1 MRHSERR
8 MIDKIGATL
17 TLLAAATLVAG
28 KANPAEEPPGRLY
41 EMRVVEAAPGRLDA
55 LLSRCRD
62 QETTLLA
69 RHGIGV
75 LGVFVP
81 TGDNP
86 GRKIVSVLAH
96 PGREA
101 RDAAWKSLHED
112 PAWRTLLAESEKDG
126 PLIANATAT
135 LLRTTDYSPAYDAAR
150 AARPRVVELRTY
162 RATPG
167 NLAALNARFRDHTVK
182 LFETHGMT
190 NLIYWNLPPDEPGAD
205 RMLVYLLAHDSE
217 EAAKKSFGGFRQDPA
232 WVAARTASE
241 TRAGGSLT
249 EKEGGV
255 RSEFLVS
262 VDGISPAAPPPAA
275 RVLDTRTILPAGQP
289 YAGWPTLARR
299 RDGTLWV
306 VWSGGREAH
315 VCPFGQVHAMT
326 SRDDG
331 RSWTW
336 PRVLLDG
343 PIDDRD
349 AGVIETAKGTLL
361 VTTFTSLAYEPI
373 LGKMPAGD
381 PRAARWRAVHDRLD
395 AAGRQ
400 GDLGQWLLR
409 STDGGTTWS
418 ARLPSEVNSPHGP
431 IVLTDGRLIYAGK
444 RLWNDAREIGVCES
458 RDDGGSWTWLA
469 GIPTRPGD
477 DASSEY
483 HELHA
488 VEAADGRIIVQIRKE
503 KNADAGE
510 TLQTESADGG
520 RTWSVPARIG
530 VWGLPSHLLRLRDG
544 RLVMTYGHRRP
555 PLGNQ
560 ARISTDHGRSWS
572 GPIVLSADGGSGD
585 LGYPSTVELADGT
598 LLTVWYEKVGD
609 TSVLRQARWQL
620 GR

>member
-1 MRHSERR
+1 
-8 MIDKIGATL
+8 
-17 TLLAAATLVAG
+17 
-28 KANPAEEPPGRLY
+28 
-41 EMRVVEAAPGRLDA
+41 MRVVEAAPGRLDT
-55 LLSRCRD
+55 LLARCRD
-62 QETTLLA
+62 HEAGLLL

-81 TGDNP
+81 AGDNP
-86 GRKIVSVLAH
+86 SRKVVSFFVH

-112 PAWRTLLAESEKDG
+112 PQWQKLLAESAQDG
-126 PLIANATAT
+126 PLIDRSVAT
-135 LLRTTDYSPAYDAAR
+135 LLQTTEYSPAFDATK

-182 LFETHGMT
+182 LFEKHGMT
-190 NLIYWNLPPDEPGAD
+190 NLIYWNLAPGEPDAE

-217 EAAKKSFGGFRQDPA
+217 EAAKRSFGGFRQDPA
-232 WVAARTASE
+232 WVAARTESE

-249 EKEGGV
+249 EKERGV
-255 RSEFLVS
+255 VSEFLVA
-262 VDGISPAAPPPAA
+262 VDGVPATMPPPAA
-275 RVLDTRTILPAGQP
+275 RILDTSTILPAGQP

-326 SRDDG
+326 SRDEG
-331 RSWTW
+331 HTWTW
-336 PRVLLDG
+336 PRVLVDG

-349 AGVIETAKGTLL
+349 AGVVETATGALL

-373 LGKMPAGD
+373 LAKMAPGD
-381 PRAARWRAVHDRLD
+381 PRAARWRAIHERLD
-395 AAGRQ
+395 ADGRT
-400 GDLGQWLLR
+400 GELGEWLLR

-418 ARLPSEVNSPHGP
+418 VRLPSVVNSPHGP
-431 IVLTDGRLIYAGK
+431 VVLRDGRLLYAGK
-444 RLWNDAREIGVCES
+444 RLWRPAGEVGVCES
-458 RDDGGSWTWLA
+458 TDDGQTWTWLA

-477 DASSEY
+477 DAAREY

-503 KNADAGE
+503 RGADAGA
-510 TLQTESADGG
+510 TLQCESADGG
-520 RTWSVPARIG
+520 RTWTKPAAIG
-530 VWGLPSHLLRLRDG
+530 VWGIPSHLVRLRDG
-544 RLVMTYGHRRP
+544 RLLMTYGHRRP
-555 PLGNQ
+555 PRGNQ
-560 ARISTDHGRSWS
+560 ARVSTDHGRTWS
-572 GPIVLSADGGSGD
+572 GPVVVSADGRSGD

-609 TSVLRQARWQL
+609 TSVLRQARWQI

>member
-1 MRHSERR
+1 MFDTARLVWRHCGCRIVAAVA
-8 MIDKIGATL
+8 M
-17 TLLAAATLVAG
+17 LAGNAPAADG
-28 KANPAEEPPGRLY
+28 PPRRLY

-55 LLSRCRD
+55 VLARWRDHDAALLSR
-62 QETTLLA
+62 
-69 RHGIGV
+69 HGIEP

-81 TGDNP
+81 AGENP
-86 GRKIVSVLAH
+86 ARKVVMFFAH

-112 PAWRTLLAESEKDG
+112 PQWRKLLAESQQDG
-126 PLIANATAT
+126 PLIDRSTAT
-135 LLRTTDYSPAYDAAR
+135 LMRMTDYSPDFDAAK

-167 NLAALNARFRDHTVK
+167 NLPALNARFRDHTVA
-182 LFETHGMT
+182 LFAKHGMT
-190 NLIYWNLPPDEPGAD
+190 NLVYWNLLPGEPEAE
-205 RMLVYLLAHDSE
+205 RTLVYLLAHDSE
-217 EAAKKSFGGFRQDPA
+217 EAAKRSFAGFRQDPD
-232 WVAARTASE
+232 WIAARTASE
-241 TRAGGSLT
+241 QRAGGSLT
-249 EKEGGV
+249 EKEKGV
-255 RSEFLVS
+255 VSEFLVA
-262 VDGISPAAPPPAA
+262 VAGSPRQVNPPPAA
-275 RVLDTRTILPAGQP
+275 TILDTSTILPAGQP

-299 RDGTLWV
+299 GDGTLWL

-331 RSWTW
+331 RTWTW

-349 AGVIETAKGTLL
+349 AGVVETARGTLL

-373 LGKMPAGD
+373 MEKFSAAD
-381 PRAARWRAVHDRLD
+381 PRGPRWRAVHERIG
-395 AAGRQ
+395 AEARR
-400 GDLGQWLLR
+400 GDLGQWMLR

-418 ARLPSEVNSPHGP
+418 ARAASLVNSPHGP
-431 IVLTDGRLIYAGK
+431 VVLRDGRLLYAGK
-444 RLWNDAREIGVCES
+444 RLYGHDGEIGVCES
-458 RDDGGSWTWLA
+458 KDDGQTWTWLA
-469 GIPTRPGD
+469 AIPTRPGD
-477 DASSEY
+477 DAAKGY

-503 KNADAGE
+503 RGADDGC
-510 TLQTESADGG
+510 TLQCESSDGG
-520 RTWSVPARIG
+520 RTWTEPASID
-530 VWGLPSHLLRLRDG
+530 VWGKPSHLLRLRDG
-544 RLVMTYGHRRP
+544 RLLMTYGHRRP

-560 ARISTDHGRSWS
+560 ARVSVDHGRTWS
-572 GPIVLSADGGSGD
+572 GPVVISADGGSGD

-598 LLTVWYEKVGD
+598 LLTVWYEKVGE